1 VPPLAGALLA
11 VVFWGISF
19 VATKAVVAEI
29 SPFALILVRTT
40 LGTAFL
46 LVVLAVRRVPVLPPR
61 SAWPEVAL
69 MGFVGVAFHQLLQAY
84 ALTLTS
90 AVNTGWLI
98 GLTPVWSALLAWLWL
113 GERMSGLKVAG
124 LALGFVGAAVVVT
137 GGKLSG
143 GLLALP
149 STRGDLLILLSTL
162 NWALYSVLGR
172 RTLLSLGSTRATAG
186 AFLAGLVLLA
196 PTAFVGDGL
205 GALARLSLSGWAAV
219 LFLGVCC
226 SGLGYLFWYRALETM
241 EASRVGALLYLE
253 PVVTLVTGMA
263 LLGEEVGTATIA
275 GGLLL
280 LAGVAL
286 VQRAR

>member
-46 LVVLAVRRVPVLPPR
+46 LVVLAIRRVPVLPPR
-61 SAWPEVAL
+61 SAWPTIAL

-113 GERMSGLKVAG
+113 GERMSALKIAG

-172 RTLLSLGSTRATAG
+172 KTLLSLGSTRATAG
-186 AFLAGLVLLA
+186 AFLAGLMLLA
-196 PTAFVGDGL
+196 PTAFIGEGL
-205 GALARLSLSGWAAV
+205 GALGRLSLSGWAAV

-253 PVVTLVTGMA
+253 PLVTLAASMA
-263 LLGEEVGTATIA
+263 LLGERIGVATIA

-280 LAGVAL
+280 LAGVAI